1 MVKDILKSTSEKM
14 DKAVEHVRSEFV
26 KIRTG
31 KATTSLLD
39 GIKVDY
45 FGTPTP
51 LIQLGNISTPDYHT
65 ITVQAWDKSALG
77 LIEKAIQAANLGLN
91 PSNDGNIIR
100 VPIPALNEERRKEI
114 VKLVK
119 KFAEDGRVAVRN
131 LRRDSIE
138 HLKKTEKEEH
148 ISEDDRKNAEHE
160 VQKLTDKH
168 IKSIDDLL
176 ALKEKEI
183 MEV

>member
-14 DKAVEHVRSEFV
+14 DKAVDHVRAEFA

-31 KATTSLLD
+31 KATTNLLD
-39 GIKVDY
+39 GVKVDY

-51 LIQLGNISTPDYHT
+51 LIQLGNVSTPDYHT
-65 ITVQAWDKSALG
+65 ITVQAWDKTAMP
-77 LIEKAIQAANLGLN
+77 LIEKAIQSANLGLN

-100 VPIPALNEERRKEI
+100 IPIPPLNEERRREI

-119 KFAEDGRVAVRN
+119 KFAEDGKVAIRN

-148 ISEDDRKNAEHE
+148 ISEDERKNGENE

-168 IKSIDDLL
+168 VKNIDDLL

>member
-14 DKAVEHVRSEFV
+14 DKAVEHVRAEFI

-31 KATTSLLD
+31 KATTNLLD

-65 ITVQAWDKSALG
+65 ITVQAWDKSAMS
-77 LIEKAIQAANLGLN
+77 LIERAIQGANLGLN

-100 VPIPALNEERRKEI
+100 IPIPPLNEERRKEI

-119 KFAEDGRVAVRN
+119 KFAEEGKIAVRN

-138 HLKKTEKEEH
+138 HLKKTEKDEH
-148 ISEDDRKNAEHE
+148 ISEDDRKHGEAE

-168 IKSIDDLL
+168 VKNIDDLL
-176 ALKEKEI
+176 AMKEKEI